1 MQKQG
6 IALQGKPP
14 MAVAHR
20 PGMWPQFLTRAT
32 TIILLLGLAQSVL
45 AASQLMVTPT
55 RVVFDGKS
63 RTAQVTVINSGDTTG
78 TYRISLVNK
87 RMTLDGQFEPAK
99 QPQPGELF
107 ADKMIR
113 FAPRQVVLEPGKSQV
128 VRLSLRKRANMK
140 PGEYRSHMLFNA
152 IPQDAG
158 ADINS
163 IAKNDNI
170 SIKLTAIVSIAIPVI
185 VRHGDTEV
193 SVSFESIQYQ
203 PAKQPDATPQ
213 LMMEISRSGNRSV
226 YGDLLSEFVADNGSS
241 TVVARVNGVA
251 VYTPNASRRISLPLK
266 PPPGV
271 KLSNGVIKVYYR
283 SPASQGSKVLAQT
296 QVRIP

>member
-1 MQKQG
+1 
-6 IALQGKPP
+6 
-14 MAVAHR
+14 MATANRRGLKHPR
-20 PGMWPQFLTRAT
+20 PQFLTRAPRALLFL
-32 TIILLLGLAQSVL
+32 ILVPGLLGLAQNAL

-63 RTAQVTVINSGDTTG
+63 RSAQVTVINSGDTTG

-87 RMTLDGQFEPAK
+87 RMTLDGQFEEAK
-99 QPQPGELF
+99 SPQVGELF

-152 IPQDAG
+152 IPENAG
-158 ADINS
+158 ADIKS

-170 SIKLTAIVSIAIPVI
+170 SINLTAIVSIAIPVI
-185 VRHGDTEV
+185 VRHGETQA
-193 SVSFESIQYQ
+193 SVSFASIQYK
-203 PAKQPDATPQ
+203 PADKPDAPPQ
-213 LMMEISRSGNRSV
+213 LMMEMSRSGNRSV

-251 VYTPNASRRISLPLK
+251 VYTPNPSRRISLPLK

-271 KLSNGVIKVYYR
+271 KLSKGVIKVYYR